1 MDDGKAAHDA
11 EAVSSVAQEAI
22 ALAQTKHQLK
32 MTQQEERDAW
42 ALTRHVATRWN
53 SDFACLASHVELETP
68 VKQLTSD
75 SENDLGKYALNR
87 EQWKLAKEL
96 VEVLEVRTPYSCVF
110 IY

>member
-1 MDDGKAAHDA
+1 MMLKVAGLARRVHDSA
-11 EAVSSVAQEAI
+11 TLQEKLEKLIMAQPK
-22 ALAQTKHQLK
+22 LAGQK
-32 MTQQEERDAW
+32 R
-42 ALTRHVATRWN
+42 ALTRRVATRWN

-96 VEVLEVRTPYSCVF
+96 IEVLEVRTPCSCVF